1 MHGGPGMAWGMVD
14 RVGGPDRLR
23 ALVEKFYQRMSQD
36 SIIGFFFAGR
46 DLQKIIDGQ
55 TAFLMRRFGAVK
67 RYRGRPPT
75 VAHVSLPPIR
85 RGQFDR
91 RMQILRETLT
101 DEGLPAEDVEAW
113 VKVEEGFRGR
123 LQMKPES
130 PPGDEA

>member
-1 MHGGPGMAWGMVD
+1 MASGMVD

-23 ALVEKFYQRMSQD
+23 ALVETFYQRMSQD
-36 SIIGFFFAGR
+36 SIVGFFFADR

-101 DEGLPAEDVEAW
+101 DEGLPPEDVEAW
-113 VKVEEGFRGR
+113 VKVEEGFRGL
-123 LQMKPES
+123 LQMKPGD
-130 PPGDEA
+130 PPQP

>member
-1 MHGGPGMAWGMVD
+1 MVD

-23 ALVEKFYQRMSQD
+23 VLVETFYQRMSQD
-36 SIIGFFFAGR
+36 SIVGFFFAGR

-67 RYRGRPPT
+67 HYRGRAPT
-75 VAHVSLPPIR
+75 VAHDSLPPIR

-101 DEGLPAEDVEAW
+101 EAGLPTEDVEAW

-130 PPGDEA
+130 PPGDQP